1 MGHLTHETKTKKGAG
16 QVRNDKERLL
26 DAYLAAAARTGDR
39 QALGRLV
46 ERWQPKLLGH
56 AYRLT
61 GEADLAAD
69 MAQEAWIEVMRGIA
83 RLDDTAAFPAW
94 AMRIVTR
101 RCARAIRSRQRRRA
115 GNAAYAREPAPRA
128 ESPGRAEARA
138 DLAPLHQAM
147 ARLPGDQRAALGL
160 FYLEDMSVAEVAV
173 ALEVPVG
180 TVKTRLMHARR
191 KLRAQLE
198 GET

>member
-1 MGHLTHETKTKKGAG
+1 M
-16 QVRNDKERLL
+16 RDDKERLL

-39 QALGRLV
+39 RALGRLA

-61 GEADLAAD
+61 GERDLAAD

-101 RCARAIRSRQRRRA
+101 RCARAIRGRQRRRA
-115 GNAAYAREPAPRA
+115 GNAAFAREPAA
-128 ESPGRAEARA
+128 GFESPGRAEARA
-138 DLAPLHQAM
+138 DLDRVRAAM
-147 ARLPGDQRAALGL
+147 AKLPAGQRAALGL
-160 FYLEDMSVAEVAV
+160 FYLEDMRVAEVAV
-173 ALEVPVG
+173 ALAVPVG

>member
-1 MGHLTHETKTKKGAG
+1 MQKGAG
-16 QVRNDKERLL
+16 PVRNDKERLL

-39 QALGRLV
+39 QALNRLAGRWH
-46 ERWQPKLLGH
+46 RKLLGH

-61 GEADLAAD
+61 GEGALAED

-83 RLDDTAAFPAW
+83 RLDDAAAFPAW

-101 RCARAIRSRQRRRA
+101 RCARAIRRRQRRRA
-115 GNAAYAREPAPRA
+115 GNAALAREPDA
-128 ESPGRAEARA
+128 EPASAGPAEARA
-138 DLAPLHQAM
+138 NLVPLRAAM
-147 ARLPGDQRAALGL
+147 ARLPAGQRAALGL

-191 KLRAQLE
+191 KLREQLE
-198 GET
+198 GEQQ

>member
-1 MGHLTHETKTKKGAG
+1 M
-16 QVRNDKERLL
+16 RDDKERLF

-39 QALGRLV
+39 RALSRLA
-46 ERWQPKLLGH
+46 ERWQPKFLGH

-69 MAQEAWIEVMRGIA
+69 MAQEAWVEVMCGIA
-83 RLDDTAAFPAW
+83 RLNDAAAFPAW

-101 RCARAIRSRQRRRA
+101 RCVRAVRRRQRRRA
-115 GNAAYAREPAPRA
+115 GDAAFAREPLPYGSYPDR
-128 ESPGRAEARA
+128 EEARA
-138 DLAPLHQAM
+138 DLPAVRAAM
-147 ARLPGDQRAALGL
+147 ATLPAEQRATLGL
-160 FYLEDMSVAEVAV
+160 FYLEEMGVAEVAV

-191 KLRAQLE
+191 KLREQLE
-198 GET
+198 GETS

>member
-1 MGHLTHETKTKKGAG
+1 M
-16 QVRNDKERLL
+16 RNEKERLY
-26 DAYLAAAARTGDR
+26 DAYLAASARTGDR
-39 QALGRLV
+39 QALNRLV

-61 GEADLAAD
+61 GEVDLAAD
-69 MAQEAWIEVMRGIA
+69 MAQEAWIEVVRGIA
-83 RLDDTAAFPAW
+83 RLDDAAAFPAW

-101 RCARAIRSRQRRRA
+101 RCARAIRRRQRQRA
-115 GNAAYAREPAPRA
+115 GHAALGREPGATAQFPD
-128 ESPGRAEARA
+128 RAEARA
-138 DLAPLHQAM
+138 DLAALQQAM
-147 ARLPGDQRAALGL
+147 SRLPGQQRAALGL

-198 GET
+198 GDQQ

>member
-1 MGHLTHETKTKKGAG
+1 M
-16 QVRNDKERLL
+16 RNDKERLL
-26 DAYLAAAARTGDR
+26 DAYLVAAARTGER
-39 QALGRLV
+39 RALDCLV
-46 ERWQPKLLGH
+46 RRWQPKFLGH

-61 GEADLAAD
+61 GETDLAAD

-83 RLDDTAAFPAW
+83 RLDDAAAFPAW

-101 RCARAIRSRQRRRA
+101 RCARAIRARQRRRA
-115 GNAAYAREPAPRA
+115 GDAAMAREPAPVSH
-128 ESPGRAEARA
+128 SPDRAEARV
-138 DLAPLHQAM
+138 DLAPLRRAM
-147 ARLPGDQRAALGL
+147 AALPGAQRAALGL

-180 TVKTRLMHARR
+180 TVKTRLMHARL